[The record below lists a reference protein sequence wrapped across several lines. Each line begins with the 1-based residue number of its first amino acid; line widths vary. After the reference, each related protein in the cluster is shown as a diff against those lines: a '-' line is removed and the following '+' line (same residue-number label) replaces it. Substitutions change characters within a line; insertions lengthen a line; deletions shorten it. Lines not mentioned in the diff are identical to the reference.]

1 MQIAE
6 RPRTPHIDE
15 PGAITAREAL
25 KERLVRLNR
34 AAGLVANLLY
44 GPRSVSELRAG
55 ESVLTWR
62 WRYQTRSA
70 PSPEV
75 ARLSAPEGDVWL
87 SIDRDYNFS
96 PAPSV
101 EWRQLSAEARLLTW
115 TLCYEPIIM
124 HLRKLFGLALVP
136 AALTP
141 LAECPPLPQCVLTF
155 VIETPQ
161 GETVLAGAVA
171 FNANLLTPASSSEP
185 QAPQPSRAALAL
197 DPVPIVFRVVI
208 TTFDLSAAELRTL
221 SLGDIVSLGASSRV
235 RAGGQ
240 LRCESIESRL
250 RILVRVEGGAFK
262 VEAIESGRPQVIHSL
277 PEAIRSVSMPP
288 NPDDQAAREAD
299 VDALPVTLSF
309 EAGEL
314 VLTVGELKGLAPGA
328 MLSLGRR
335 LTDSPITVRA
345 NGKVLATGELVLI
358 DDFLGVRITGLRS
371 HGAE

>member
-1 MQIAE
+1 
-6 RPRTPHIDE
+6 
-15 PGAITAREAL
+15 
-25 KERLVRLNR
+25 
-34 AAGLVANLLY
+34 
-44 GPRSVSELRAG
+44 
-55 ESVLTWR
+55 
-62 WRYQTRSA
+62 
-70 PSPEV
+70 
-75 ARLSAPEGDVWL
+75 
-87 SIDRDYNFS
+87 
-96 PAPSV
+96 
-101 EWRQLSAEARLLTW
+101 
-115 TLCYEPIIM
+115 
-124 HLRKLFGLALVP
+124 
-136 AALTP
+136 
-141 LAECPPLPQCVLTF
+141 
-155 VIETPQ
+155 
-161 GETVLAGAVA
+161 
-171 FNANLLTPASSSEP
+171 
-185 QAPQPSRAALAL
+185 
-197 DPVPIVFRVVI
+197 VI

-240 LRCESIESRL
+240 LRCESTESRL